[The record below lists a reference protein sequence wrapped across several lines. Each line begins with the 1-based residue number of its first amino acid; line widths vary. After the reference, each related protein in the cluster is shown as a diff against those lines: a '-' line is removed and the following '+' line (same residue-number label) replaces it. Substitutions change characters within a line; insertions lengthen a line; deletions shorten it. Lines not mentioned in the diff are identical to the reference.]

1 MRRQRDHAV
10 YQSAELSRFAR
21 LNSTARDHRDS
32 HRPRSMDQELSRE
45 HSRDSPPRLFST
57 GGVFTGRQCRRKE
70 DGCRDAHRLLSSTVV
85 APREPYDLG
94 EERVDGAEAFE
105 VLDMRVGR
113 VLRVEPN
120 EKARK
125 PAYRLWIDFG
135 ELGTRTS
142 SAQLTDLYPADEL
155 VGRLVIAAVNLGTR
169 LVAGFRSEVLVLGV
183 PDEHGAVV
191 LLQPD

>member
-1 MRRQRDHAV
+1 M
-10 YQSAELSRFAR
+10 
-21 LNSTARDHRDS
+21 
-32 HRPRSMDQELSRE
+32 
-45 HSRDSPPRLFST
+45 
-57 GGVFTGRQCRRKE
+57 
-70 DGCRDAHRLLSSTVV
+70 
-85 APREPYDLG
+85 
-94 EERVDGAEAFE
+94 DGAEAFE

-191 LLQPD
+191 LLQPDRNVPLGHRVF